1 MDFTRIK
8 NLIRGNGEKLILVE
22 NGEPEVVVMSFSEYA
37 RIAGAGVAA
46 SAAPMPVHSS
56 AIPAYTEQAGHA
68 TDELFDMPSHDEWQG
83 VDTGEETQ
91 LVMDEWSKSEAR
103 SAAHDTP
110 IRLADIRL
118 EDLPI

>member
-8 NLIRGNGEKLILVE
+8 NLLRGNGEKLILVE

-37 RIAGAGVAA
+37 RIAGASAPATHPA
-46 SAAPMPVHSS
+46 SVP
-56 AIPAYTEQAGHA
+56 AGHA
-68 TDELFDMPSHDEWQG
+68 TEERFDMPSHDEWHG
-83 VDTGEETQ
+83 VDTEEETK
-91 LVMDEWSKSEAR
+91 LVMDEWPKNGAYE
-103 SAAHDTP
+103 TP

>member
-8 NLIRGNGEKLILVE
+8 NLLRGNGEKLILVE

-37 RIAGAGVAA
+37 RIVGAA
-46 SAAPMPVHSS
+46 SAAPALAPSEVWGAAPH
-56 AIPAYTEQAGHA
+56 PASVPAHA
-68 TDELFDMPSHDEWQG
+68 TEERFDMPSRDEWHG
-83 VDTGEETQ
+83 VDTGEETK
-91 LVMDEWSKSEAR
+91 LVLDEWPKTEAHET
-103 SAAHDTP
+103 S